1 MHADAKRQLF
11 AKGHTMSDVASNHK
25 VLIVDDEH
33 AISDSLAEIFM
44 LRGYMVRAAYSAEQA
59 IEIISEWEPA
69 LAIVDVVLPKMT
81 GIDLAIMLREHYP
94 FCHVLLV
101 SGQLITSEL
110 ADEAAQKGHT
120 FDILAKPVPL
130 PDLLETAAALLS
142 AKSKPDA

>member
-1 MHADAKRQLF
+1 
-11 AKGHTMSDVASNHK
+11 MSDAPSSYK

-33 AISDSLAEIFM
+33 AISDSLAKIFV
-44 LRGYMVRAAYSAEQA
+44 LRGYMVKTAYSAEQA
-59 IEIISEWEPA
+59 IEIIAAWEPA

-81 GIDLAIMLREHYP
+81 GIDLAILLRENYP
-94 FCHVLLV
+94 LCNVLLV

-142 AKSKPDA
+142 AKAKPDA

>member
-1 MHADAKRQLF
+1 
-11 AKGHTMSDVASNHK
+11 MSDAPSPCK

-33 AISDSLAEIFM
+33 AISDSLAKIFV
-44 LRGYMVRAAYSAEQA
+44 LRGYLVKTAYSAEQA
-59 IEIISEWEPA
+59 IEIIAAWEPS
-69 LAIVDVVLPKMT
+69 LAIVDVVLPKMN
-81 GIDLAIMLREHYP
+81 GIDLAILLRENYP
-94 FCHVLLV
+94 ACNVLLV

-142 AKSKPDA
+142 AKAKPDA